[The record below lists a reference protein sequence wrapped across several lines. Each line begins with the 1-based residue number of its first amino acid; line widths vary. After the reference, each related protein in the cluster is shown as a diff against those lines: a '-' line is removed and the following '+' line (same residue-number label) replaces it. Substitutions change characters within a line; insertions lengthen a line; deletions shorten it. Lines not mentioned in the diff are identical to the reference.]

1 MVRRLAYRAA
11 YRVLQLIW
19 LVRRPVKVGVKCL
32 LVNDGR
38 VLLVR
43 HTYGDRSWDL
53 PGGALKRREQPL
65 NAARR
70 EMREELGIESASW
83 TSLGAVQG
91 TVHHRRDTI
100 HCYGAELAAP
110 NVTPDLGELAA
121 VQWFARTELPPDV
134 GPYVAPIVARAPTI
148 ESPPVAPRDSL

>member
-11 YRVLQLIW
+11 YLGLRLIW

-70 EMREELGIESASW
+70 EMREELGIESVSW

-110 NVTPDLGELAA
+110 SVTPDLGELAA
-121 VQWFARTELPPDV
+121 VQWFSRTELPSDV

-148 ESPPVAPRDSL
+148 ESPPVAPQDSV